1 MDLEMGI
8 EDLKEEVK
16 REDLGKVV
24 FAVAAAIAVDEGLVV
39 ARLFFYACL
48 AREKQRE
55 GRQM

>member
-1 MDLEMGI
+1 MGI